1 VVFKSPQ
8 TVVLGGLVERLE
20 RDSPSLVDLDN
31 HVIIW
36 KAVNMIKEKG
46 FAIDSVFI
54 LGVSALLYNHVA

>member
-1 VVFKSPQ
+1 
-8 TVVLGGLVERLE
+8 VLGGLVERLE